1 MTAVAIIPR
10 GHRHPARVSQFLQHI
25 VSWPASKSQGG
36 GVAGLHGGPDLYG
49 PFDAQPPSWG
59 ATGSAPRAPALH
71 EEQPQS
77 EGKSQGFHRPTR
89 KTRSSG
95 PFLKL
100 RHPFSTACNV
110 GRSSD
115 FRNGPHGPAGSGP
128 EHTFSKSLGQEAVAR
143 MAHLA
148 VDVYRSQERTRG
160 RLLSTALRFPRR
172 SFTLPS
178 KVIAIFAYRRQQ
190 AGARS
195 SQQQPLDLIFYFYHF
210 YPRAAARG
218 MARGGAAAIH

>member
-1 MTAVAIIPR
+1 MCINLKSNPIVRHGCCRADPQPSDLRAVTP
-10 GHRHPARVSQFLQHI
+10 GQ
-25 VSWPASKSQGG
+25 QG
-36 GVAGLHGGPDLYG
+36 
-49 PFDAQPPSWG
+49 
-59 ATGSAPRAPALH
+59 
-71 EEQPQS
+71 E
-77 EGKSQGFHRPTR
+77 
-89 KTRSSG
+89 TRSSG

-218 MARGGAAAIH
+218 MARGGAAAIHY